1 MLAYHAI
8 RSARRFRWKQTL
20 LHCPHVSIDTVR
32 SSTSG
37 LINQFGH
44 IRIDDEKT
52 ARSLMNHLQPKE
64 RELLLTVLS
73 ENAESKQRPEG
84 DGKTISYKEAKDL
97 FIFNYNMIMI
107 LAGEYIDQSLG
118 ALLSISTMA
127 AAALGNIISDVA
139 GVGLAHY
146 VEFFVQRIG
155 IRHPDLT
162 ADQVLEFVF
171 LEACTFQLESSRAR
185 YTVNSARA
193 AGLVVGCFIG
203 MFPLL
208 FFNTS

>member
-97 FIFNYNMIMI
+97 FIFNCLPFVGFGILDNMIMI

-162 ADQVLEFVF
+162 ADQ
-171 LEACTFQLESSRAR
+171 LESSRAR